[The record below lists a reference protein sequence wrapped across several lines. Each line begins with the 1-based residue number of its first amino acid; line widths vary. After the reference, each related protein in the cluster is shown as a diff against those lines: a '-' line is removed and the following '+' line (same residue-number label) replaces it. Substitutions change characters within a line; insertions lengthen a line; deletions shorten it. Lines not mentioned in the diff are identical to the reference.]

1 MTVYSCVITYLAS
14 KKTNNSSE
22 PTGQKVRDI
31 ILVNKINLTRQQ

>member
-14 KKTNNSSE
+14 KKSNNPSE

-31 ILVNKINLTRQQ
+31 KLVNKINLTRQQ